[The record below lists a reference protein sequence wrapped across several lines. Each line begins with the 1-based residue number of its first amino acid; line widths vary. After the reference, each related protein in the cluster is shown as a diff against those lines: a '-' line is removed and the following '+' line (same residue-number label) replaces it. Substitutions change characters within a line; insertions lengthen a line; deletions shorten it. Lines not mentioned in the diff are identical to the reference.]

1 MNSPAEAGRCSDE
14 RHHANRLVER
24 FLPLA
29 RSLARR
35 YCHYRIEPLDDL
47 MQVASLG
54 LVKAARRYDES
65 RGISFGTYA
74 TTTIEGELKNHLRD
88 RTWAVH
94 VPRGPKERAL
104 KVNRAVWACEQQG
117 LAPTTRRLAERLGM
131 TEQEVIDAR
140 QAWQAWEACQLDG
153 SAGEDESEPQ
163 ALSETF
169 GFPDERYELVEKRY
183 MLETAWRT
191 LPVRERRI
199 LHMKYF
205 EDQTQAE
212 IATKIG
218 VSQMLVSRSLRGAL
232 SRLDLAIG
240 GACD

>member
-1 MNSPAEAGRCSDE
+1 
-14 RHHANRLVER
+14 VER

-29 RSLARR
+29 RRLAYR
-35 YCHYRIEPLDDL
+35 YRHYRIEPLDDL
-47 MQVASLG
+47 VQVASLG

-65 RGISFGTYA
+65 RGVSFGTYA
-74 TTTIEGELKNHLRD
+74 TSSIEGELKNHLRD
-88 RTWAVH
+88 HTWAVH

-104 KVNRAVWACEQQG
+104 QVNRAVSACEQKG
-117 LAPTTRRLAERLGM
+117 VAPSTRQLAETLGM
-131 TEQEVIDAR
+131 TEQEVLDAR
-140 QAWQAWEACQLDG
+140 QAWQGWEAGPLDG
-153 SAGEDESEPQ
+153 AAGEDDSEPPL
-163 ALSETF
+163 LSETL
-169 GFPDERYELVEKRY
+169 GCPDERYDLVEKRCT
-183 MLETAWRT
+183 LEAAWRT

-218 VSQMLVSRSLRGAL
+218 MSQMHVSRSLRGAL
-232 SRLDLAIG
+232 SRLDVAIA